1 MCHASCKST
10 NFSTTPP
17 IFEAKA
23 SPPRELWSFPQAF
36 LFFAFK
42 FPWVLRP
49 DGAAG
54 LAVFR
59 AAIKATEGNGNHP
72 PFGGFGG
79 DKTISTDVSFGGLW
93 FSSWQLFFWFGTKK
107 SKESFFWIWLPCF
120 WRRCCFCNRFH
131 SAKMICLKADTGPWF
146 LDVHGTPWKT
156 LNPNNF
162 KISLERWLLRPK
174 GSYYSLGLQIVFEG
188 AIYLAAICECL
199 FLDIPNP

>member
-131 SAKMICLKADTGPWF
+131 SAKGDFKKPIPGVGLLLARSWIPEEQS
-146 LDVHGTPWKT
+146 WKMVVAA
-156 LNPNNF
+156 
-162 KISLERWLLRPK
+162 LRV
-174 GSYYSLGLQIVFEG
+174 LTH
-188 AIYLAAICECL
+188 
-199 FLDIPNP
+199 

>member
-10 NFSTTPP
+10 NLSTTPP

-79 DKTISTDVSFGGLW
+79 GKTISTDVSFGGLW
-93 FSSWQLFFWFGTKK
+93 FHLDNFVFWVWDEKNPRRVF
-107 SKESFFWIWLPCF
+107 SEFWLPGF

-131 SAKMICLKADTGPWF
+131 SAKGEFKKSRYLEWDSCLQG
-146 LDVHGTPWKT
+146 LESQR
-156 LNPNNF
+156 NN
-162 KISLERWLLRPK
+162 LERWLLR
-174 GSYYSLGLQIVFEG
+174 L
-188 AIYLAAICECL
+188 
-199 FLDIPNP
+199 